1 MPEEMEIP
9 IEAVHEHIHHEA
21 HHSQE
26 QWVSM
31 VALSTAILA
40 GFAAI
45 ASLLSGLNANTSIRE
60 TVKASDQWSYYQAKN
75 VKATILQM
83 KIDMLTSLGK
93 PVPKGDQPEVDKEKK
108 KMANIQKEAT
118 ELGVRADE
126 RFERHENLAPSVTW
140 FQVAVAVSAIAV
152 LTKKRWFW
160 YLSLVFGAIA
170 LGYLIYGETFAYKP
184 ETGKQGRTQGEDH
197 GPGGIRS
204 VGRVRLRRAQRPPLR
219 CLYASFKFLTRS
231 IKRGLIR
238 RVRRKPP
245 RPPKP
250 SPSCR
255 FRN

>member
-1 MPEEMEIP
+1 MPASLFCPSRLLEAAATMPEEMEIP

-40 GFAAI
+40 GMAAI

-83 KIDMLTSLGK
+83 KIDLLTSLDK
-93 PVPKGDQPEVDKEKK
+93 PVPKGDKTKVDEEKQ
-108 KMANIQKEAT
+108 KMAVIQEDANK
-118 ELGVRADE
+118 LVRSADE

-152 LTKKRWFW
+152 LTKRRWFW

-170 LGYLIYGETFAYKP
+170 LGYLIYGETFTYKP
-184 ETGKQGRTQGEDH
+184 EVEGKEEAKPKKTARAELN
-197 GPGGIRS
+197 PGGLAANDA
-204 VGRVRLRRAQRPPLR
+204 RVWN
-219 CLYASFKFLTRS
+219 
-231 IKRGLIR
+231 IGD
-238 RVRRKPP
+238 
-245 RPPKP
+245 
-250 SPSCR
+250 
-255 FRN
+255 